1 MDTFIQK
8 NILLD
13 YIVERNEYVLS
24 SYNSLSVTIVVETIM
39 SLRENLNMT
48 DDMILL
54 NKLIEEI
61 RHVIFENNE
70 YIKMFYHGQYNN
82 YIDEVNEIIFYLED
96 AINKIN
102 EYINYLN
109 SADILSELMEDI
121 RL

>member
-1 MDTFIQK
+1 MDTYIQK

-13 YIVERNEYVLS
+13 YIVDKNEYVLS
-24 SYNSLSVTIVVETIM
+24 SFNSFSVTKIVETIM
-39 SLRENLNMT
+39 MLRENLNMT

-54 NKLIEEI
+54 NRLIQEI
-61 RHVIFENNE
+61 RYVIFENNE
-70 YIKMFYHGQYNN
+70 NIKMFYHGQYNN

-102 EYINYLN
+102 EFINYLN
-109 SADILSELMEDI
+109 SADSLSELMEDI